1 VQEPHVLLGRPLG
14 PLLQQ
19 GIVGHAEAAAGKQI
33 RLVAVVGK
41 GPRLADQPVDDV
53 PVVDAMLA
61 SPTQS
66 GQFFDPLLGIPDLN
80 PLGIQACLDPLADQA
95 AGHRVDVALHPDG
108 AARVHPHLQPFARL
122 QTPGR
127 QRPQQCHLFG
137 QTVQA
142 AGIVPLE

>member
-1 VQEPHVLLGRPLG
+1 VQEPHILLGRPLG

-33 RLVAVVGK
+33 RLVAVVGE

-61 SPTQS
+61 PSTQS
-66 GQFFDPLLGIPDLN
+66 GQFLHPLLGIPDLN
-80 PLGIQACLDPLADQA
+80 PLGVQACLDPLADQP
-95 AGHRVDVALHPDG
+95 AGHRVDIALHPDS
-108 AARVHPHLQPFARL
+108 AARVHPHLQPLARL

-137 QTVQA
+137 QTVPA
-142 AGIVPLE
+142 AGIALLE